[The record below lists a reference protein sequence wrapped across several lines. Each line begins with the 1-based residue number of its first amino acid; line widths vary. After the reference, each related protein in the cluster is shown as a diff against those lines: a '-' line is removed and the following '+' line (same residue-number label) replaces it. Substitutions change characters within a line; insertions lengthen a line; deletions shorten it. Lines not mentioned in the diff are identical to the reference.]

1 MTAYRH
7 VALIGVGLLGG
18 SIGSALRRGQLA
30 ERVVGYG
37 RKRETLAL
45 AVQQGVCDQA
55 TTDFEAAVR
64 GADLAIVCTPVQTV
78 AKLALAAEPLLAEG
92 GFITDVGSVKA
103 SIVAEVEANGG
114 RRFVGSHPMAG
125 SEKTGVEHSRA
136 DLFAGALSFVT
147 PALASDPALVQR
159 TVEFWSR
166 LGCRVKQVS
175 PEAHDVCVAATSH
188 VPHLI
193 ASALAASTPD
203 DVLDCVAGGWKDSTR
218 VAAGDVEMWR
228 QIVCENRAAAV
239 AGLDRFLA
247 AADTMRRSLAAG
259 DDDVWVRILEE
270 GKRRRDAV
278 GS

>member
-18 SIGSALRRGQLA
+18 SIGSALRRGGLA
-30 ERVVGYG
+30 ERVVGYA

-45 AVQQGVCDQA
+45 AVQQGACDQA
-55 TTDFEAAVR
+55 TTDFDAAVR
-64 GADLAIVCTPVQTV
+64 GADVVVVCTPVQTV
-78 AKLALAAEPLLAEG
+78 AKLALAAEGLLAER
-92 GFITDVGSVKA
+92 GFVTDVGSVKA

-125 SEKTGVEHSRA
+125 SEKTGVEHSRP
-136 DLFAGALSFVT
+136 DLFANALTFVT
-147 PALASDPALVQR
+147 PTSASDPALVQK
-159 TVEFWSR
+159 TAEFWSR
-166 LGCRVKQVS
+166 LGCRVKQMS

-188 VPHLI
+188 VPHLV
-193 ASALAASTPD
+193 ASLLAASTPE

-218 VAAGDVEMWR
+218 VAAGDIEMWR

-247 AADTMRRSLAAG
+247 AADTMRRSLASG
-259 DDDVWVRILEE
+259 DDDVWIRILEE